1 MYMGEDSMPK
11 ASNNA
16 YSSYSP
22 ELYYVV
28 REVLHRIGD
37 IDYQHQAELR
47 EVDQALS
54 DEELK
59 SYIKQRILA
68 AHLKRRESY
77 VDLLA
82 TLRSNQ
88 PR

>member
-11 ASNNA
+11 ATNNA

-28 REVLHRIGD
+28 REVLHRLGD
-37 IDYQHQAELR
+37 IDYQHEAELR
-47 EVDQALS
+47 EVEQSLS
-54 DEELK
+54 DEQLK
-59 SYIKQRILA
+59 NYIKQKILA
-68 AHLKRRESY
+68 AHQKRREPY

-82 TLRSNQ
+82 TLRSNE

>member
-1 MYMGEDSMPK
+1 MYMGGDRMPK
-11 ASNNA
+11 ASSNA

-22 ELYYVV
+22 ELYDVV
-28 REVLHRIGD
+28 REALYRIGD
-37 IDYQHQAELR
+37 IDCQHQSELC
-47 EVDQALS
+47 EVDRALS

-68 AHLKRRESY
+68 AHQKQRQPY

-82 TLRSNQ
+82 TLRSDQ
-88 PR
+88 QC